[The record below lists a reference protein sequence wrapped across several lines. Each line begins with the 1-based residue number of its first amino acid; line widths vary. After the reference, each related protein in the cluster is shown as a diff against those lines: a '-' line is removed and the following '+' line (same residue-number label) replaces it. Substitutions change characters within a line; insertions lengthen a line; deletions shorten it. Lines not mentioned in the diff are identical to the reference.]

1 MTPYVPSTG
10 TQFSLP
16 ISMLLGPPSPTF
28 LSLLFITIHPVK
40 SSHLL
45 LFLPGFLIPLL
56 GKFISEGT
64 CTAKQLSLKIHSFGH
79 SIALRN
85 SIVHDIRKAKSSY
98 LCSLSISSR
107 SFWSHVRSIRKSK
120 SPIPTLKTTNYTC
133 STDSGKANLLNTTF
147 ADFFT
152 KDPLLPPLPP
162 LFLACSPDLLCS
174 AESVS
179 KLIDCLPNDTSP
191 GPDAISSLLLK
202 ATASAISYP
211 LSLLFNLSITSG
223 FFPSTWK
230 ASIVV
235 PIPKTSP
242 PSDSP
247 SDYRPISLL
256 SLVSKLLE
264 KHIANILFAHLLSR
278 NLIPPNQ
285 FDFVP
290 SRSTSDALTS
300 ACHLI
305 FSSLDSLSSSCGVFL
320 DLRKA
325 FDSVSHSCLLEKLYS
340 LDLPPNLCSW
350 LYSYLSGRSQ
360 RVRIGTNLSN
370 SLPVSS
376 GVPQGSIL
384 GPLFFIIFF
393 NDIASLSLSPSSKLF
408 IYADDVLL
416 LHSVICPSDITSLNL
431 DLQII
436 SSWLSQKSLCI
447 NVKKSKY
454 MFFSFRP
461 QLIFNHFPSI
471 LISGSCLER
480 VYSFKYL
487 GVLLTPNLSWLPHIN
502 FLRSKAKRIF
512 GLIYRQFYQ
521 SCPPSTLLVLY
532 KSLVRPVLEY
542 CSILWD
548 PSSKNTI
555 NSIESVQY
563 LALKI
568 VSKSWNSDYESLL
581 SQFNLQTL

>member
-1 MTPYVPSTG
+1 
-10 TQFSLP
+10 
-16 ISMLLGPPSPTF
+16 MLSRS
-28 LSLLFITIHPVK
+28 SLLCRICI
-40 SSHLL
+40 
-45 LFLPGFLIPLL
+45 
-56 GKFISEGT
+56 
-64 CTAKQLSLKIHSFGH
+64 
-79 SIALRN
+79 
-85 SIVHDIRKAKSSY
+85 
-98 LCSLSISSR
+98 
-107 SFWSHVRSIRKSK
+107 
-120 SPIPTLKTTNYTC
+120 KTN
-133 STDSGKANLLNTTF
+133 
-147 ADFFT
+147 
-152 KDPLLPPLPP
+152 
-162 LFLACSPDLLCS
+162 
-174 AESVS
+174 
-179 KLIDCLPNDTSP
+179 CLPNDTSP

-247 SDYRPISLL
+247 SDYRPISLP

-285 FDFVP
+285 FGFVP

-305 FSSLDSLSSSCGVFL
+305 FSSLDSLSSSCGIFL
-320 DLRKA
+320 DLRA
-325 FDSVSHSCLLEKLYS
+325 FDSVSHSGLLEKLYS
-340 LDLPPNLCSW
+340 LDLLPNICSW

-360 RVRIGTNLSN
+360 RVRIGTSLSN

-384 GPLFFIIFF
+384 GPLLFIIFF

-416 LHSVICPSDITSLNL
+416 LHSIICPSDITSLNL

-436 SSWLSQKSLCI
+436 SSWLSQKSLSI

-454 MFFSFRP
+454 MFFFLPSTVNFQSFSFR
-461 QLIFNHFPSI
+461 IYFRI
-471 LISGSCLER
+471 LSR
-480 VYSFKYL
+480 
-487 GVLLTPNLSWLPHIN
+487 
-502 FLRSKAKRIF
+502 
-512 GLIYRQFYQ
+512 
-521 SCPPSTLLVLY
+521 
-532 KSLVRPVLEY
+532 
-542 CSILWD
+542 
-548 PSSKNTI
+548 
-555 NSIESVQY
+555 
-563 LALKI
+563 
-568 VSKSWNSDYESLL
+568 ESL
-581 SQFNLQTL
+581 FF

>member
-1 MTPYVPSTG
+1 MR
-10 TQFSLP
+10 SL
-16 ISMLLGPPSPTF
+16 
-28 LSLLFITIHPVK
+28 H
-40 SSHLL
+40 
-45 LFLPGFLIPLL
+45 
-56 GKFISEGT
+56 
-64 CTAKQLSLKIHSFGH
+64 
-79 SIALRN
+79 
-85 SIVHDIRKAKSSY
+85 
-98 LCSLSISSR
+98 
-107 SFWSHVRSIRKSK
+107 KSK

-162 LFLACSPDLLCS
+162 LLLACSPDLLCS
-174 AESVS
+174 VESVS
-179 KLIDCLPNDTSP
+179 KLIDCLLNDTSP

-223 FFPSTWK
+223 FFPSAWK

-256 SLVSKLLE
+256 SLVYKLLE
-264 KHIANILFAHLLSR
+264 KHIANIIFAHLLSI

-285 FDFVP
+285 FGFVP
-290 SRSTSDALTS
+290 SWSTSDALTS

-325 FDSVSHSCLLEKLYS
+325 FDSVSHSGLLEKRYS

-360 RVRIGTNLSN
+360 RVRIGTSLSN

-384 GPLFFIIFF
+384 GPLLFIIFF

-447 NVKKSKY
+447 NVKKIQVYVFFLPSTVN
-454 MFFSFRP
+454 FQSFSFRIDF
-461 QLIFNHFPSI
+461 QI
-471 LISGSCLER
+471 LSREFI
-480 VYSFKYL
+480 
-487 GVLLTPNLSWLPHIN
+487 LL
-502 FLRSKAKRIF
+502 
-512 GLIYRQFYQ
+512 
-521 SCPPSTLLVLY
+521 
-532 KSLVRPVLEY
+532 
-542 CSILWD
+542 
-548 PSSKNTI
+548 NT
-555 NSIESVQY
+555 V
-563 LALKI
+563 
-568 VSKSWNSDYESLL
+568 
-581 SQFNLQTL
+581 